1 MGNREVHLCLSD
13 LLDQDLSSDEYF
25 STLPEGVK
33 KKLENRDDI
42 CTFSQLQQEA
52 EKIKESQENFE
63 A

>member
-25 STLPEGVK
+25 SSLPEAVK
-33 KKLENRDDI
+33 KQLENRDDI

-52 EKIKESQENFE
+52 EKLKELQNSR
-63 A
+63 